1 MRKISFFATL
11 LLVFCATTA
20 PLADHDHDKTVTK
33 ADAQIYGEY
42 LETRNA
48 DVWVGSCFA
57 NSEIGMAGDQAILAW
72 RIQHGSWNGV
82 KLDGLSVVGV
92 VRAAS
97 TLGSDYDDPYPAK
110 AILIFDS
117 KATAEQRVALQAF
130 ALKMGGRLFETI
142 VRTEDAPISFAVE
155 YHGEHAIA
163 GQMQAGSLVGISTRM
178 ITAKDHICGHEEVF
192 YQPLTETTHA
202 MPAVATLD
210 QFLGAGLGVSWTLH
224 EKRSAFVGSFA
235 R

>member
-1 MRKISFFATL
+1 MHKFTFIAALFLVVCTATA
-11 LLVFCATTA
+11 V
-20 PLADHDHDKTVTK
+20 LADHDHHK
-33 ADAQIYGEY
+33 ANASAQISGEY

-57 NSEIGMAGDQAILAW
+57 NSEVGMAGDQAILAW
-72 RIQHGSWNGV
+72 RVRQGSWNGV

-92 VRAAS
+92 VRASA
-97 TLGSDYDDPYPAK
+97 TLGSSYGDPYPAK
-110 AILIFDS
+110 AVLVFDS
-117 KATAEQRVALQAF
+117 KATDEQRA
-130 ALKMGGRLFETI
+130 ALKSFAQAMGGRLFENV
-142 VRTEDAPISFAVE
+142 VRTEVAPISFDVE

-163 GQMQAGSLVGISTRM
+163 GRMKAGELAGISTRM
-178 ITAKDHICGHEEVF
+178 ITPKDQVCGHEETF
-192 YQPLTETTHA
+192 YQPLTATTHA

-210 QFLGAGLGVSWTLH
+210 QYLGAGLGVSWTLH